1 MRFDGTDW
9 AWPTSKSLSVGFRR
23 AAAVQTGEHMSDD
36 RRSSPALVVESQQIA
51 EYAAFV
57 QATADALSSGTTKA
71 DRHIEG
77 LLESWRGPA
86 ATAYWEGWND
96 FHSGAVAVAGALA
109 RMGDLLS
116 EAGVAYSDTDQANAR
131 NHTSLNL

>member
-9 AWPTSKSLSVGFRR
+9 AWPTSKSVSVALRR
-23 AAAVQTGEHMSDD
+23 AAATQTGEHMSDD
-36 RRSSPALVVESQQIA
+36 TRSVRALVVESHQMA

-57 QATADALSSGTTKA
+57 RATADALSSGMTKV

-77 LLESWRGPA
+77 LLDSWRGPA
-86 ATAYWEGWND
+86 ATAYREGWND
-96 FHSGAVAVAGALA
+96 FHSGAVAVAGALV
-109 RMGDLLS
+109 RMGDLLN

-131 NHTSLNL
+131 PHSSLNL